1 MPINATQSEKSVLQ
15 RIAGGDESAVH
26 DAMSEYG
33 GLVWSLAKRMCRT
46 HADAEDA
53 VQDIFVSI
61 WRSADRFDP
70 NVGSEATF
78 VAVIARRKLIDRLR
92 AQTRR
97 SDTVTLTEAA
107 PGAELTV
114 DRSELGEEARI
125 ALEAFD
131 ELTDDQQRVLRLA
144 VHHGCTHEQ
153 IAQTLEMP
161 LGTVKTHSRRGLIK
175 IRETLKQ
182 RKANGSGVGTEV

>member
-1 MPINATQSEKSVLQ
+1 
-15 RIAGGDESAVH
+15 
-26 DAMSEYG
+26 
-33 GLVWSLAKRMCRT
+33 MCRT